1 MIFCRVKMTS
11 VCLRS
16 NFSEF
21 IRSDPHTEDV
31 ACRRTKEWWE
41 VMQFWIKRREKLIH
55 HYSLVGYLLSP
66 NPTIKAHAYDNRSDI
81 HNNAVVKVITKLIID
96 PMLVEDERSRS
107 LAESI
112 NTFWDEYGCFVNKQQ
127 NQLIRDSKKKS
138 CEPNSHSVCF
148 IGKRFCHPGY
158 TGDDCSSLLTIDR

>member
-1 MIFCRVKMTS
+1 
-11 VCLRS
+11 
-16 NFSEF
+16 
-21 IRSDPHTEDV
+21 
-31 ACRRTKEWWE
+31 
-41 VMQFWIKRREKLIH
+41 MQFWIKRREKLIH

-66 NPTIKAHAYDNRSDI
+66 NPTIMAHAYDNRADI

-127 NQLIRDSKKKS
+127 MRHKTVRYQHSDGIRDILFMRQRILVSWHALFCQRFWALVLRS
-138 CEPNSHSVCF
+138 E
-148 IGKRFCHPGY
+148 IGSR
-158 TGDDCSSLLTIDR
+158 